1 MTTIFA
7 EVLSAQTEAF
17 KKALSAGDKAE
28 KAKMAAVYK
37 TAEAMEKGD
46 FQGFKTADGKAIPS
60 KDPLY
65 TFGQILDYCQRFV
78 DNGKK
83 ELLLKEL
90 KNSKGEL
97 IGLRKAKDVLPAIGR
112 DNGMSAVF
120 PKRTVGNT
128 SAPKA
133 EAQPK
138 ADNVKTLDITTAN
151 AEALDMLSLAQLGAL
166 FEAVQTAMRKKML
179 GDATPSEKP
188 EPKKRVARK
197 QATAKQATAKQATA

>member
-1 MTTIFA
+1 MAEFT
-7 EVLSAQTEAF
+7 EVLNEQTEAF
-17 KKALSAGDKAE
+17 KKALIAGDKAE
-28 KAKMAAVYK
+28 KAKMTAVFK
-37 TAEAMEKGD
+37 TVEVMQKGD
-46 FQGFKTADGKAIPS
+46 FQGFKTPEGKAIPS

-65 TFGQILDYCQRFV
+65 IFGQILDYCQRFV

-83 ELLLKEL
+83 DILIKEL

-133 EAQPK
+133 QEKQ
-138 ADNVKTLDITTAN
+138 ADNAKTLDLTTVN
-151 AEALDMLSLAQLGAL
+151 AEALSALSLAQLAVL
-166 FEAVQTAMRKKML
+166 FDTVQNVMQAKMQAKMQVQT
-179 GDATPSEKP
+179 TPAEKP
-188 EPKKRVARK
+188 EPAPKK
-197 QATAKQATAKQATA
+197 QATAKQATA